1 MQKYMHKNIRQALPA
16 EYDEIYKMGFDV
28 WGQEQELEIYLEGC
42 RQSPKYKQGTWY
54 VLADECGF
62 LYSSLIKYSF
72 ADGSCGIGSIAT
84 PLALRKA
91 GHASELIKKSLDLFE
106 KEGIK
111 KTFLFSDIG
120 AAFYEKFGFLQ
131 LPLQFQ
137 QYKDSICMI
146 RGVKIAEIEQNSAF
160 IPPQYF

>member
-1 MQKYMHKNIRQALPA
+1 MHMHVKKAHPT

-28 WGQEQELEIYLEGC
+28 WGDEQGLEIYLEGC

-54 VLADECGF
+54 VLVDDRGV

-72 ADGSCGIGSIAT
+72 LDGSCGIGSIAT
-84 PLALRKA
+84 PLAFRKA

-131 LPLQFQ
+131 LPLKFQ

-146 RGVKIAEIEQNSAF
+146 RGVKIAEIEQDSTF
-160 IPPQYF
+160 IPPKYF